1 MSLGDEEIQDSF
13 STNDSNVNDDSR
25 LGLYVG
31 RVVNVFLNEE
41 TLESSG
47 RIEIRVADEEGYDEN
62 NEFSE
67 VFAYPINIYNYT
79 LPAINESVI
88 VTRSEAGRYYY
99 FCVPPHNFYSQITI
113 DREDSIVEQVGF
125 DGTEEENAR
134 INVNPFNKISANDE
148 AGNLVY
154 GETLTT
160 EVVEATDVVL
170 SRNVHEGD
178 MLIQGRFGNSIKLTS
193 KNELNETPWSI
204 DGDDGQPVIAIRN
217 GLERFE
223 DPTTDNSFI
232 YLLSDQSFDFGE
244 IEFSPE
250 SGNLGDT
257 MDAYVGG
264 QVIIGADRLTLLSKA
279 DDISISSKSLVSIS
293 TAKWAVDVD
302 VLMDQVKALA
312 TQLDALCAGK
322 ATLVTGVGPTGV
334 GTNTADCAAIV
345 SEIEGME
352 Q

>member
-1 MSLGDEEIQDSF
+1 MVNGDEEIQQAT
-13 STNDSNVNDDSR
+13 STVDTLTYQTTSNSIA
-25 LGLYVG
+25 LFYG
-31 RVVNVFLNEE
+31 RVREVLLNEDDR
-41 TLESSG
+41 SSG
-47 RIEIRVADEEGYDEN
+47 RIEVWIAESRDEYEKNSYDLLSA
-62 NEFSE
+62 F
-67 VFAYPINIYNYT
+67 PLDIYNFT

-88 VTRSEAGRYYY
+88 IVRGESGRYYY
-99 FCVPPHNFYSQITI
+99 SSIPPVNFYDQITV
-113 DREDSIVEQVGF
+113 DNEDLVGEE
-125 DGTEEENAR
+125 GEENVK
-134 INVNPFNKISANDE
+134 VNLHNYSSFLVDDGD
-148 AGNLVY
+148 GNPVY
-154 GETLTT
+154 GKTLT
-160 EVVEATDVVL
+160 EDFIAATDIVK
-170 SRNVHEGD
+170 SRSVNEGD
-178 MLIQGRFGNSIKLTS
+178 HLIQGRYGSSIKFTS
-193 KNELNETPWSI
+193 KNELNETPWSL
-204 DGDDGQPVIAIRN
+204 DGDDGQPVIAIRC
-217 GLERFE
+217 GQEQLE

-232 YLLSDQSFDFGE
+232 YLLSDQSFDFGD

-250 SGNLGDT
+250 SGNVGET

-293 TAKWAVDVD
+293 TAKWAVDMD

-334 GTNTADCAAIV
+334 GTNTADCAAIK

>member
-1 MSLGDEEIQDSF
+1 MSLGDEGIQDSF
-13 STNDSNVNDDSR
+13 STADSNENKANR
-25 LGLYVG
+25 LGLFVG

-41 TLESSG
+41 TKESVG
-47 RIEIRVADEEGYDEN
+47 RIEIRVADNDRLEED
-62 NEFSE
+62 NEFE
-67 VFAYPINIYNYT
+67 DVFAFPANIHNYV
-79 LPAINESVI
+79 LPAINESVL
-88 VTRSEAGRYYY
+88 VTRSEEGRYYY
-99 FCVPPHNFYSQITI
+99 FCVPPHNFYDQITI
-113 DREDSIVEQVGF
+113 DRVDTVNGDV
-125 DGTEEENAR
+125 TEEDVK
-134 INVNPFNKISANDE
+134 INVHPFDQISATDEGGNKI
-148 AGNLVY
+148 Y

-204 DGDDGQPVIAIRN
+204 DGEDGQPVIAIRN

-232 YLLSDQSFDFGE
+232 YLLSDQSFDFGD

-293 TAKWAVDVD
+293 TAKWAVDFD